1 MTKTAAILAGTAI
14 LVGGC
19 HSSKQSETWRRVTH
33 APHPASEA
41 GEADRV
47 FAADLHR
54 ILLASHT
61 PHKIVTAEFS
71 YLGDYARDGVTQRT
85 VVVYRDDGKK
95 GENWWLMDERLN
107 TPFWL
112 PSEPLDKQISFYLT
126 RPVKLVNVSDFSDP
140 DHTKMVLPL
149 DQKTARKTGTS
160 TIQRAESHS
169 EPAKPAKVKSPAKS
183 PEKPKKPAE
192 SKIIPAPTA
201 KVTEKPVEKPAPKPE
216 AKTPA
221 KPVAKPEAKVSAKPE
236 AKAGSKTPPT
246 AKAEAKPAEPEPIA
260 PPPVKHEVKA
270 EPAPKP
276 EPKSSTKPEAK
287 SAPKIA
293 SKEEKPKDKVPGNPP
308 AKPSMGTPGKPAEH
322 APKSAAVGTEPPKKK
337 SEEKPKET
345 LVNSSPATKVEGE
358 PPPKATAKATPTGKP
373 AQPDLFPAEEAAPKE
388 VVKPAKAEKK
398 PVKPAV
404 KATPSGKPVQHPD
417 LFNRSESTPQAIIID
432 DGSTKGKKEEP
443 KKDEATDKPKPE
455 ASAAKP
461 NFFKRIF
468 RRIFARHRSVE

>member
-19 HSSKQSETWRRVTH
+19 HSSKQSETWRRVAH
-33 APHPASEA
+33 APHPAPEA
-41 GEADRV
+41 GAADRV

-71 YLGDYARDGVTQRT
+71 YLGDYARDGITQRT

-95 GENWWLMDERLN
+95 GENWWLMDERLS

-140 DHTKMVLPL
+140 DHTKMVLPP
-149 DQKTARKTGTS
+149 DQKPARKTGTS
-160 TIQRAESHS
+160 TIQHAEPHS
-169 EPAKPAKVKSPAKS
+169 APVKPAKSKAPAKS
-183 PEKPKKPAE
+183 PEKPKTSAE
-192 SKIIPAPTA
+192 SKIVPAPA
-201 KVTEKPVEKPAPKPE
+201 AQGSEKPVEKPAPKPE
-216 AKTPA
+216 AKAPA
-221 KPVAKPEAKVSAKPE
+221 KPVAKPEAKVSSKPE
-236 AKAGSKTPPT
+236 AKAETKTPPT
-246 AKAEAKPAEPEPIA
+246 AKSEPKPAEPIA
-260 PPPVKHEVKA
+260 PPPVKHAAKA

-276 EPKSSTKPEAK
+276 EPKLSTKPEAK
-287 SAPKIA
+287 TA
-293 SKEEKPKDKVPGNPP
+293 SKEEKPKDKVPSNPA

-322 APKSAAVGTEPPKKK
+322 GAKSAAVATEPPKKK

-345 LVNSSPATKVEGE
+345 AVDSSPATKVEE
-358 PPPKATAKATPTGKP
+358 KPAPKATAKATPTGKP
-373 AQPDLFPAEEAAPKE
+373 AQPDLFPAENAAPKE
-388 VVKPAKAEKK
+388 AVKPANAEKK

-455 ASAAKP
+455 ASATKP